1 MLMKNVYKSLGAFM
15 MLLALSSTVV
25 LAQITVKGK
34 IIDESS
40 AGLPGATVVV
50 KGTTTGV
57 VSDFDGNYS
66 ISVASGESVLVFS
79 FIGYESQEQIVQNR
93 SLIDVQ
99 LKISESS
106 LQEIV
111 VTGYGAQSKRD
122 ITGAVTTVNTND
134 LLSMP
139 ATTFAQQLQGRA
151 AGVNIIN
158 DATPGGEATVRIRG
172 FGTIGNNSPLFVID
186 GVPTER
192 QGNLNPEDIESIQ
205 VLKDAS
211 AASIYGSRAANGV
224 VIITTKRGKVG
235 KPTISFN
242 TYYGTQQSGNAPE
255 VLNSAE
261 LGQYLYLADL
271 YAGKTPAHGQYTF
284 GANGQVSI
292 PDYVFPSAAMN
303 GDPRTNPDLYA
314 LRPGNIY
321 AITRSADTNWWD
333 ETTQSAAIKN
343 YQVSAAGGTENGRY
357 ALSAGYFNQEGI
369 VKYIGYERFSLRAN
383 TEFKA
388 FNSKL
393 TIGENLSVTFDN
405 RKGGFGNQQEQNA
418 VSGAYKH
425 HPLLPVY
432 DIAGNF
438 AGSRGANLG
447 NNFNPYAVLN
457 RAQDNRNY
465 RLRVFGNA
473 YASYDFSENI
483 QFKTSLGI
491 DGNTSRGRFLGR
503 PQPEYV
509 EGNFINSTTARSD
522 YQYQWVW
529 SNVLSYNKT
538 FNDVHNV
545 DVYVGTEAITE
556 FGEFFQAGRQRF
568 AFNTPEILSYLDLGD
583 ATTASNSGNVFRD
596 YSLFS
601 QFGKFNYSYADK
613 YLVQVIVRNDASSRF
628 LSASRNAIFPAFSLG
643 WRLSEEDFIKSAL
656 PFVTDMK
663 LRYGWGKTGNQ
674 AIGDYNA
681 YTTYRSNIFNAGY
694 PIDGSTSNPTIGFDA
709 QRFGNPNARWET
721 TTSNNL
727 GLDILMFGDKVNF
740 EFDVWQR
747 VTSDML
753 FQIPITFTA
762 GDAGAPSSNVG
773 QITNKGIDLN
783 LGYKNTARGGDLRY
797 SVSAN
802 FSTYRNNVDKLD
814 ENDGTRFFGFGSR
827 VPAVTL
833 TQAGLPLSSYYGFN
847 VLGIFQSQQEA
858 DAHATYG
865 SYNAPGKFKIE
876 DVNNDGVITDADR
889 TVIGNPHPDFTYGV
903 NVNVGYKNWDFTVF
917 GNGSVGNDIFNYVRY
932 FADFNTFQGNRSQA
946 ALYDAWQPSNPT
958 APRSQWVAANPG
970 ATAPIMDANDQVS
983 SRPSSY
989 FIEDGSYFRIRNIQL
1004 TYNLPTDLLSKYGF
1018 GRASIYVQ
1026 GQNLVTITKYS
1037 GLNPEIQTNTDNTLG
1052 FDGGYM
1058 PVSKN
1063 FLIGLN
1069 LNF

>member
-1 MLMKNVYKSLGAFM
+1 MKNVYKRLSVFM
-15 MLLALSSTVV
+15 MLLVLSSSVV
-25 LAQITVKGK
+25 LAQITVTGK
-34 IIDESS
+34 ILDESG

-50 KGTTTGV
+50 KGTTSGV
-57 VSDFDGNYS
+57 VADFDGNFS
-66 ISVASGESVLVFS
+66 ITVPSEQSVLVFS

-93 SLIDVQ
+93 SLITVQ
-99 LKISESS
+99 LSLSESS

-122 ITGAVTTVNTND
+122 ITGAVATVSTD
-134 LLSMP
+134 ALLSMP

-172 FGTIGNNSPLFVID
+172 FGTIGNNSPLYIID
-186 GVPTER
+186 GVATER
-192 QGNLNPEDIESIQ
+192 QGNLNPADIETIQ

-235 KPTISFN
+235 KPSVSFE
-242 TYYGTQQSGNAPE
+242 TYYGTQQNANSVD
-255 VLNSAE
+255 VLNAEE
-261 LGQYLYLADL
+261 LGSYLYLADL
-271 YAGKTPAHGQYTF
+271 YAGKKPAHGQYTF
-284 GANGQVSI
+284 GPNGEVKI
-292 PDYVFPSAAMN
+292 PDYVFPSAAMS
-303 GDPRTNPDLYA
+303 GDPRTNPDLYS
-314 LRPGNIY
+314 LKPGNIY
-321 AITRSADTNWWD
+321 AITESADTDWWD
-333 ETTQSAAIKN
+333 AVTQSAAIKN
-343 YQVSAAGGTENGRY
+343 YQVSASGGSETGRY
-357 ALSAGYFNQEGI
+357 AMSAGYFNQEGT
-369 VKYIGYERFSLRAN
+369 VKFIGYERFSLRAN
-383 TEFKA
+383 TEFKTLK
-388 FNSKL
+388 NKL
-393 TIGENLSVTFDN
+393 TVGENLSVTFDN
-405 RKGGFGNQQEQNA
+405 RKGGFGNQNEQNA
-418 VSGAYKH
+418 VSGSYKH
-425 HPLLPVY
+425 HPLLPIY

-447 NNFNPYAVLN
+447 NNFNPYAVLS
-457 RAQDNRNY
+457 RQQDNRTY
-465 RLRVFGNA
+465 RMRVFGNA
-473 YASYDFSENI
+473 YASYDFNDNF

-491 DGNTSRGRFLGR
+491 DANTSRGRYLGR

-529 SNVLSYNKT
+529 SNVLSYTKT
-538 FNDVHNV
+538 FNDIHNV
-545 DVYVGTEAITE
+545 DIYVGTEAIQE
-556 FGEFFQAGRQRF
+556 FEEFFQAGRQRF
-568 AFNTPEILSYLDLGD
+568 AFETPEILSYLDLGD
-583 ATTASNSGNVFRD
+583 ATTASNSGNVLRD

-601 QFGKFNYSYADK
+601 QFGKFNYSYSDK
-613 YLVQVIVRNDASSRF
+613 YLVQVIIRNDASSRF
-628 LSASRNAIFPAFSLG
+628 LSASRNAVFPAFSLG
-643 WRLSEEDFIKSAL
+643 WRLSEEAAIKSAL

-681 YTTYRSNIFNAGY
+681 YTTYRSNIYNAGY
-694 PIDGSTSNPTIGFDA
+694 PIDGSSSSPTIGFDA
-709 QRFGNPNARWET
+709 QRFGNPNAKWET

-727 GLDILMFGDKVNF
+727 GLDVLMFGDKVNL

-753 FQIPITFTA
+753 FTIPITFSA
-762 GDAGAPSSNVG
+762 GDAAAPSSNVG

-783 LGYKNTARGGDLRY
+783 LGYKNTAMSGDFRY
-797 SVSAN
+797 SVSGN

-814 ENDGTRFFGFGSR
+814 ENEGTRFFGFGSR

-865 SYNAPGKFKIE
+865 AYNAPGKFKIE
-876 DVNNDGVITDADR
+876 DVNNDGVITDDDR
-889 TVIGNPHPDFTYGV
+889 TVIGNPHPDFTYGI
-903 NVNVGYKNWDFTVF
+903 NVNLGYKNFDFTIF

-932 FADFNTFQGNRSQA
+932 FADFNTFQGNRSNR
-946 ALYDAWQPSNPT
+946 ALYDAWQPTNPT
-958 APRSQWVAANPG
+958 APKSQWVAANPG
-970 ATAPIMDANDQVS
+970 ATSPIMDANDQVS

-989 FIEDGSYFRIRNIQL
+989 FIEDGTYFRVRNIQL
-1004 TYNLPTDLLSKYGF
+1004 TYSLPATALSKLGF
-1018 GRASIYVQ
+1018 ARASVYVQ
-1026 GQNLVTITKYS
+1026 GQNLITITKYS

-1058 PVSKN
+1058 PTSKN

>member
-1 MLMKNVYKSLGAFM
+1 MKNVYKRLSVFM
-15 MLLALSSTVV
+15 MLLVLSSTVV
-25 LAQITVKGK
+25 LAQITVTGK
-34 IIDESS
+34 VLDESG

-50 KGTTTGV
+50 KGTTSGV
-57 VSDFDGNYS
+57 VADFDGNFS
-66 ISVASGESVLVFS
+66 ITVPSEQSVLVFS

-93 SLIDVQ
+93 SLITVQ
-99 LKISESS
+99 LNLSESS

-122 ITGAVTTVNTND
+122 ITGAVATVSTD
-134 LLSMP
+134 ALLSMP

-172 FGTIGNNSPLFVID
+172 FGTIGNNSPLYIID

-192 QGNLNPEDIESIQ
+192 QGNLNPADIETIQ

-235 KPTISFN
+235 KTSISFN
-242 TYYGTQQSGNAPE
+242 TYYGTQHSGNSPK
-255 VLNSAE
+255 VLNSKE
-261 LGQYLYLADL
+261 LGSYLYLADL
-271 YAGKTPAHGQYTF
+271 YAGKNPAHGQYTF
-284 GANGQVSI
+284 GPNGEVKI
-292 PDYVFPSAAMN
+292 PDYVFPSAAMS
-303 GDPRTNPDLYA
+303 GDPRTNPDLYS
-314 LRPGNIY
+314 LKPGNIY
-321 AITRSADTNWWD
+321 AITESADTNWWD
-333 ETTQSAAIKN
+333 EVTQTASIKN
-343 YQVSAAGGTENGRY
+343 YQVSAAGGTESGRY

-369 VKYIGYERFSLRAN
+369 VKFIGYERFSLRAN

-388 FNSKL
+388 LNNKL

-405 RKGGFGNQQEQNA
+405 RKGGFGNQDEQNA
-418 VSGAYKH
+418 VSGSYKH
-425 HPLLPVY
+425 HPLLPIY

-447 NNFNPYAVLN
+447 NNFNPYAVLS
-457 RAQDNRNY
+457 RQQDNRTY

-473 YASYDFSENI
+473 YASYDFNDNI

-491 DGNTSRGRFLGR
+491 DGNTSRGRYLGR

-529 SNVLSYNKT
+529 SNVLSYTKT
-538 FNDVHNV
+538 FNEIHNV
-545 DVYVGTEAITE
+545 DIYVGTEAIQE

-568 AFNTPEILSYLDLGD
+568 AFDTPEILSYLDLGD

-601 QFGKFNYSYADK
+601 QFGKFNYSYSDK
-613 YLVQVIVRNDASSRF
+613 YLVQVIIRNDASSRF
-628 LSASRNAIFPAFSLG
+628 LSASRNAVFPAFSLG
-643 WRLSEEDFIKSAL
+643 WRLSEEAAVKSAL

-681 YTTYRSNIFNAGY
+681 YTTYRSNIYNAGY
-694 PIDGSTSNPTIGFDA
+694 PIDGSSSSPTIGFDA
-709 QRFGNPNARWET
+709 QRFGNPNAKWET

-727 GLDILMFGDKVNF
+727 GLDVLMFGDKVNL

-753 FQIPITFTA
+753 FTIPITFSA
-762 GDAGAPSSNVG
+762 GDAAAPSSNVG
-773 QITNKGIDLN
+773 QITNKGVDLN
-783 LGYKNTARGGDLRY
+783 LGYKNTAMGGDFRY
-797 SVSAN
+797 SVSGN

-814 ENDGTRFFGFGSR
+814 ENEGTRFFGFGSR

-865 SYNAPGKFKIE
+865 AYNAPGKFKIE
-876 DVNNDGVITDADR
+876 DVNNDGVITDDDR
-889 TVIGNPHPDFTYGV
+889 TVIGNPHPDFTYGI
-903 NVNVGYKNWDFTVF
+903 NVNLGYKNFDFTIF

-932 FADFNTFQGNRSQA
+932 FADFNTFQGNRSNR
-946 ALYDAWQPSNPT
+946 ALYDAWQPTNPT
-958 APRSQWVAANPG
+958 APKSQWVAANPG
-970 ATAPIMDANDQVS
+970 ATSPIMDANDQVS

-989 FIEDGSYFRIRNIQL
+989 FIEDGTYFRVRNIQL
-1004 TYNLPTDLLSKYGF
+1004 TYSLPAAALSKLGF
-1018 GRASIYVQ
+1018 ARASVYVQ
-1026 GQNLVTITKYS
+1026 GQNLITITKYS

-1058 PVSKN
+1058 PTSKN

>member
-1 MLMKNVYKSLGAFM
+1 MESFYKKLSVF
-15 MLLALSSTVV
+15 LLLLVLSSATL
-25 LAQITVKGK
+25 LAQIKVTGTVL
-34 IIDESS
+34 DES
-40 AGLPGATVVV
+40 GVELPGVTVLV

-57 VSDFDGNYS
+57 VTDMDGNYTINVPS
-66 ISVASGESVLVFS
+66 AQSVLVFS
-79 FIGYESQEQIVQNR
+79 FIGFETQEEVVGNR
-93 SLIDVQ
+93 SQ
-99 LKISESS
+99 ISIRLQPSIRA
-106 LQEIV
+106 LQEVV

-122 ITGAVTTVNTND
+122 ITGAVTTVETKD
-134 LLSMP
+134 LLSIP

-151 AGVNIIN
+151 AGVNIVN

-172 FGTIGNNSPLFVID
+172 FGTIGNNNPLYVID

-235 KPTISFN
+235 KPTITFN
-242 TYYGTQQSGNAPE
+242 TYQGTQRSGNSPD
-255 VLNSAE
+255 VLNAEE
-261 LGQYLYLADL
+261 LGRYLYLADI
-271 YAGKTPAHGQYTF
+271 YAGKTPGHGQYTF
-284 GANGQVSI
+284 GPNGEVSI
-292 PDYVFPSAAMN
+292 PDYVFPSGAME
-303 GDPRTNPDLYA
+303 GDPSTNPSLYA

-333 ETTQSAAIKN
+333 EVTRSAPIQN
-343 YQVSAAGGTENGRY
+343 YQISASGGTESGRY

-369 VKYIGYERFSLRAN
+369 VKFIGYERYSLRAN

-388 FNSKL
+388 LNNKL

-405 RKGGFGNQQEQNA
+405 RKGGFGNQDEQNA

-432 DIAGNF
+432 DIEGNF

-447 NNFNPYAVLN
+447 NNFNPFAVLS
-457 RAQDNRNY
+457 RQQDNRNM
-465 RLRVFGNA
+465 RMRVFGNA
-473 YASYDFSENI
+473 YAAFDFNENF
-483 QFKTSLGI
+483 QLKTSLGI

-509 EGNFINSTTARSD
+509 EGNFINSTTARHD

-529 SNVLSYNKT
+529 SNVLSYSKV
-538 FNDVHNV
+538 FKEVHFV
-545 DVYVGTEAITE
+545 DAYVGTEAIQE
-556 FGEFFQAGRQRF
+556 FGEFFEAGRQRF
-568 AFNTPEILSYLDLGD
+568 AFITPEILSYLDLGD
-583 ATTASNSGNVFRD
+583 ATTATNSGNVFRD

-601 QFGKFNYSYADK
+601 QFGKFNYAYADK
-613 YLVQVIVRNDASSRF
+613 YLVQVIIRNDASSRF

-643 WRLSEEDFIKSAL
+643 WRLSEEAAVKSAL
-656 PFVTDMK
+656 PFVSDMK

-681 YTTYRSNIFNAGY
+681 FTTYRSNIFNAGY
-694 PIDGSTSNPTIGFDA
+694 PIDGSLNSPTLGFDA
-709 QRFGNPNARWET
+709 QRFGNPNAKWET

-727 GLDILMFGDKVNF
+727 GLDVLLFNDKLNF
-740 EFDVWQR
+740 EFDLWQR

-753 FQIPITFTA
+753 FTIPITFTA
-762 GDAGAPSSNVG
+762 GDASAPSSNVG
-773 QITNKGIDLN
+773 QITNKGIDIN
-783 LGYKNTARGGDLRY
+783 LGYRNTTMGGDFRY
-797 SVSAN
+797 SISGN
-802 FSTYRNNVDKLD
+802 FSTYRNKVDRLD
-814 ENDGTRFFGFGSR
+814 ENEDTRFFGFGSR
-827 VPAVTL
+827 VPAVTV

-847 VLGIFQSQQEA
+847 VLGIFQSQEEA
-858 DAHATYG
+858 NSHPTYG

-876 DVNNDGVITDADR
+876 DVNNDGVITDDDR
-889 TVIGNPHPDFTYGV
+889 TVIGNPHPDFTYGI
-903 NVNVGYKNWDFTVF
+903 NLNLGYKSFDLTIF

-932 FADFNTFQGNRSQA
+932 FADFNTFQGNRSKS
-946 ALYDAWQPSNPT
+946 ALYDAWQPTNPQ
-958 APRSQWVAANPG
+958 APRAQWVAANPN
-970 ATAPIMDANDQVS
+970 AKTPIMDANDQVS

-1004 TYNLPTDLLSKYGF
+1004 TYSLPASALSKLGF
-1018 GRASIYVQ
+1018 GRASVYLQ
-1026 GQNLVTITKYS
+1026 GQNLFTFTKYS

-1063 FLIGLN
+1063 LLIGLN

>member
-1 MLMKNVYKSLGAFM
+1 
-15 MLLALSSTVV
+15 MLLALTSAAAFAQKTVTGTV
-25 LAQITVKGK
+25 L
-34 IIDESS
+34 DEYDV
-40 AGLPGATVVV
+40 GLPGVTVLV
-50 KGTTTGV
+50 KGTTTGTAT
-57 VSDFDGNYS
+57 DIDGKF
-66 ISVASGESVLVFS
+66 SVNIPNDQAVLIFS
-79 FIGYESQEQIVQNR
+79 FIGYNSLEQPVGTR
-93 SLIDVQ
+93 SVVDV
-99 LKISESS
+99 KMSPDVSS
-106 LQEIV
+106 LEEIV

-122 ITGAVTTVNTND
+122 ITGAVTTVAAND

-151 AGVNIIN
+151 AGVNIVN

-172 FGTIGNNSPLFVID
+172 FGTIGNNNPLYVID

-242 TYYGTQQSGNAPE
+242 TYYGTQQGGNAPE

-261 LGQYLYLADL
+261 LGKYLYLADL
-271 YAGKTPAHGQYTF
+271 YAGKTPSHGQYTF

-292 PDYVFPSAAMN
+292 PDYVFPSAAKN
-303 GDPRTNPDLYA
+303 GDPRTNPELYS
-314 LRPGNIY
+314 LKPGNIY

-333 ETTQSAAIKN
+333 ETTQTAAIKN

-369 VKYIGYERFSLRAN
+369 IKYIGYERFSLRAN

-388 FNSKL
+388 LNSKL

-447 NNFNPYAVLN
+447 NNFNPYAVLS
-457 RAQDNRNY
+457 REQDNRTY

-473 YASYDFSENI
+473 YASYDFSDNL

-491 DGNTSRGRFLGR
+491 DGNTSRGRYLGR

-509 EGNFINSTTARSD
+509 EGNFINSTTATSD

-538 FNDVHNV
+538 FNEVHNV
-545 DVYVGTEAITE
+545 DVYVGTEAIEE
-556 FGEFFQAGRQRF
+556 FGEAFQAGRQRF
-568 AFNTPEILSYLDLGD
+568 AFNSPEILSYLDLGD

-613 YLVQVIVRNDASSRF
+613 YLVQVIIRNDASSRF
-628 LSASRNAIFPAFSLG
+628 LSASRSAIFPAFSLG
-643 WRLSEEDFIKSAL
+643 WRLSEEDFIKTAL

-694 PIDGSTSNPTIGFDA
+694 PIDGSSSSPTIGFDA
-709 QRFGNPNARWET
+709 QRFGNPNAKWET

-727 GLDILMFGDKVNF
+727 GLDVLMFGDKVNF

-753 FQIPITFTA
+753 FTIPITFTA
-762 GDAGAPSSNVG
+762 GDAQAPSSNVG

-783 LGYKNTARGGDLRY
+783 LGYKNTAMSGDFRY
-797 SVSAN
+797 SVSGN

-814 ENDGTRFFGFGSR
+814 ENEGTRFFGFGSR

-847 VLGIFQSQQEA
+847 VLGIFQSQEEA
-858 DAHATYG
+858 NSHATYG
-865 SYNAPGKFKIE
+865 AYNSPGKFKIE
-876 DVNNDGVITDADR
+876 DVNNDGVITDDDR

-903 NVNVGYKNWDFTVF
+903 NVNLGYKNWDFTVF
-917 GNGSVGNDIFNYVRY
+917 GNGSVGNEIFNYVRY

-989 FIEDGSYFRIRNIQL
+989 FIEDGTYFRIRNIQL
-1004 TYNLPTDLLSKYGF
+1004 TYTLPSELLSKYGF